1 LTLSNL
7 VAGRS
12 YSYKI
17 TVNSVSSGTIGAY
30 ARDGVSPNAG
40 TVIASDLGIVAGQ
53 TRNLRFVATSTNV
66 TVFLQTSAA
75 AADFD
80 ADVTVREVTS
90 FTSMLPVTFSDLH
103 TYERAS
109 TATYFDASGTLRT
122 AAVDEPRYDYD
133 PATGQALGLLIEESS
148 TNNVLNMLAPS
159 TQSVT
164 VTAQPYTLSF
174 YGTGSITLSG
184 AATGS
189 LSGTG
194 VADLVSLT
202 YTPSAGSL
210 TLTISGDVR
219 MVNNEPGLIPTSRII
234 TTVSP
239 VTRAAD
245 ALTRTPAQF
254 PFASMPSDLSWHVQG
269 DMSYADDGVFG
280 TAQTIRWL
288 ADTNNLIACDLDTG
302 STKTGVISF
311 RQKQAGTLYPV
322 NSADTYT
329 PGINV
334 QFSIA
339 SRHGSTFING
349 AVDGTVLT
357 ANLTPTALPDL
368 SATTMQIAP
377 TFNGHIAVES
387 GWVTDI
393 GDTRLG
399 EITA

>member
-1 LTLSNL
+1 
-7 VAGRS
+7 
-12 YSYKI
+12 
-17 TVNSVSSGTIGAY
+17 
-30 ARDGVSPNAG
+30 
-40 TVIASDLGIVAGQ
+40 
-53 TRNLRFVATSTNV
+53 
-66 TVFLQTSAA
+66 
-75 AADFD
+75 
-80 ADVTVREVTS
+80 
-90 FTSMLPVTFSDLH
+90 MLPVTFSDLH

-109 TATYFDASGTLRT
+109 TATYVDASGTLRT

-133 PATGQALGLLIEESS
+133 PETGRARGLLIEESS

-164 VTAQPYTLSF
+164 VAAQPYTLSF

-239 VTRAAD
+239 ATRAAD
-245 ALTRTPAQF
+245 VLTRTPAQF
-254 PFASMPSDLSWHVQG
+254 PFASMPSALSWHVQG
-269 DMSYADDGVFG
+269 DMSYADTAAYREVSFARWTESPTSEIELRLNTAGGFSG
-280 TAQTIRWL
+280 TMQFIHDA
-288 ADTNNLIACDLDTG
+288 G
-302 STKTGVISF
+302 SEVIVSSVD
-311 RQKQAGTLYPV
+311 AYSPGTLVP
-322 NSADTYT
+322 
-329 PGINV
+329 
-334 QFSIA
+334 FSIA
-339 SRHGSTFING
+339 SRHGATFING